1 MRASPPRG
9 EVSSLQEREEWGGK
23 ANRRVNPAARR
34 TGRKE
39 VRLMWSSSAILALN
53 ETRIFIATVNAILT
67 PATNMSIYK
76 TWTCRRVNIKKQLRH
91 GEAILPMML
100 IGFNAPGLAHTIF
113 IVFH

>member
-1 MRASPPRG
+1 MG
-9 EVSSLQEREEWGGK
+9 DK
-23 ANRRVNPAARR
+23 ANRRMTPSAPL
-34 TGRKE
+34 TGQKE

>member
-1 MRASPPRG
+1 M
-9 EVSSLQEREEWGGK
+9 EGK

-67 PATNMSIYK
+67 PALIMSIYK
-76 TWTCRRVNIKKQLRH
+76 TWTCRWVNIKTAADRYANITH
-91 GEAILPMML
+91 
-100 IGFNAPGLAHTIF
+100 NTIW
-113 IVFH
+113 V

>member
-1 MRASPPRG
+1 M
-9 EVSSLQEREEWGGK
+9 GGK

-67 PATNMSIYK
+67 PALIMSIYK
-76 TWTCRRVNIKKQLRH
+76 TWTCRWVNIKTAADRY
-91 GEAILPMML
+91 ANITY
-100 IGFNAPGLAHTIF
+100 NTIW
-113 IVFH
+113 V